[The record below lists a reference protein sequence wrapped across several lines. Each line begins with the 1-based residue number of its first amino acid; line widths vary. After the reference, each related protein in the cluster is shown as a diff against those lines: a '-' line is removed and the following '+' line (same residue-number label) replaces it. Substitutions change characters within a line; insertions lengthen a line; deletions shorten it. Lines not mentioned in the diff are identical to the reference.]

1 MLSTFAVAALLA
13 LAALGTA
20 LWQAQAWKAQRA
32 EGGQKFETDF
42 YRLRHQ
48 RRMKISWLLAVVAAA
63 MPIGLWVAD
72 PLVLGLYWLGV
83 LVLLLW
89 IIFLAMMDF
98 SASHAFFGRLRSR
111 QLAEQA
117 ALERE
122 LQARLRERRDEAS
135 PG

>member
-20 LWQAQAWKAQRA
+20 LWQSNAWKSQQA
-32 EGGQKFETDF
+32 ESGPKFEAEF

-48 RRMKISWLLAVVAAA
+48 RRMKISLLLGIVAAA
-63 MPIGLWVAD
+63 MPIGLWIAD

-89 IIFLAMMDF
+89 IILLAMMDF
-98 SASHAFFGRLRSR
+98 TASHAFFGRLRSR

-122 LQARLRERRDEAS
+122 LQSKLRERRDEGS